1 MYMYIY
7 MMLHTCIHIYE
18 YLQGTVYPQY
28 IMCVCLFSLFSSQ
41 DASGASE
48 SQFYRRRRRRRHRY
62 FHHRLL
68 FTVRL
73 FTAGLFTAYLFTA
86 HLFTARLFTA
96 RLFTARLFT
105 ARLFT
110 ARLFTAR
117 LFTARPPCPA
127 RRYKYRRVAW
137 AVARLG
143 RDAISGRAVLLPV
156 LDGI

>member
-96 RLFTARLFT
+96 RLFTAR
-105 ARLFT
+105 
-110 ARLFTAR
+110 
-117 LFTARPPCPA
+117 PPCPA